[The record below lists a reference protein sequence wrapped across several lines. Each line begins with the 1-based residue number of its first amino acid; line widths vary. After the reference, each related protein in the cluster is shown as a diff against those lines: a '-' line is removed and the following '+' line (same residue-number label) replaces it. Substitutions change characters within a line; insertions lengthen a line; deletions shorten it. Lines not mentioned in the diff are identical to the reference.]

1 MRMPVT
7 LLVPASLSAVGL
19 AVTIAAST
27 SCKKQD
33 DASATTTAPS
43 AYPPGQYPQGQ
54 YPPGAYPQQQGYPPG
69 QYPQQQQGY
78 PPPQQGYAQQPAY
91 PQQQQPMPGAP
102 AAAPG
107 AAPAGGQMAV
117 PGPVAFS
124 CQNDV
129 PCGTHHCNTQY
140 GKCAFPCQSA
150 VDCISPNTCMMGLCV
165 PAPPGAAH

>member
-1 MRMPVT
+1 MRTSMNHPALIVPV
-7 LLVPASLSAVGL
+7 SLSAVGL
-19 AVTIAAST
+19 LSGVFALSVA

-33 DASATTTAPS
+33 DTSQTAAAPS
-43 AYPPGQYPQGQ
+43 AYPQGQYPQGQ
-54 YPPGAYPQQQGYPPG
+54 YPQGQYPQQQGYPQG
-69 QYPQQQQGY
+69 GYPQQPQY
-78 PPPQQGYAQQPAY
+78 PPPQQTAY
-91 PQQQQPMPGAP
+91 GQQPMAPAAPAP
-102 AAAPG
+102 AAAP
-107 AAPAGGQMAV
+107 AATGQMAV

-150 VDCISPNTCMMGLCV
+150 VDCIAPNTCMMGLCV